1 MSCHGPVYPRDGPF
15 QVDCTVPESLVPRE
29 QELGLVRQGP
39 NLATVRKEQHSS
51 KKAILPR
58 LFEDSGSVS
67 CRSHQNSSEDT
78 ITVSSK
84 SNTINLRRGL
94 KPLDRDPSR
103 SNRLTYYYIERH
115 DKRDRYSKCLITTLQ
130 SKPTTTY
137 FWLRTQSSF
146 IDGQIEP
153 LKCLGVDTVPSV
165 RFPKHGAILPLR
177 PFQLC
182 DSSFKSPWRLKSYCT
197 SLNVQ
202 IGEVFE
208 ILTGQVVRSR
218 VTTSD
223 YSASFNIRIRKRLE
237 RTD

>member
-1 MSCHGPVYPRDGPF
+1 MTNQTDGIPGKRQPRFHVYQYHQPTKRIGTAWSWGITIKPNYILLH
-15 QVDCTVPESLVPRE
+15 E
-29 QELGLVRQGP
+29 RQ
-39 NLATVRKEQHSS
+39 
-51 KKAILPR
+51 
-58 LFEDSGSVS
+58 
-67 CRSHQNSSEDT
+67 
-78 ITVSSK
+78 
-84 SNTINLRRGL
+84 
-94 KPLDRDPSR
+94 
-103 SNRLTYYYIERH
+103 
-115 DKRDRYSKCLITTLQ
+115 DKRDRYRKCLITTLQ

-237 RTD
+237 RTDWSVWTDFVLLKRGRRKSNPSSASIVMLPLELCTA